1 MKKKFNIVF
10 MGTPDFAV
18 LPLKALAEYNCDI
31 SLVITQPDRP
41 KGRGKKMM
49 APPVKIAA
57 QALGLNVIQP
67 ESMKENAIK
76 ERLAALKPD
85 LFVVVAFGHKLSR
98 RILEIPSIYPINIHA
113 SLLPAYRGSSPI
125 QAAIL
130 NMDREAG
137 VTTMIMD
144 ENLDTGDMLL
154 TAKTTLSHDET
165 AEVLHDKLAKMG
177 ADLIIKTLDAI
188 SENRMIPQ
196 PQNHTL
202 ATFAPMLKKENGKI
216 DWNLA
221 PERIDALVRA
231 MTPWPGAFTFLH
243 GKRIKIFKV
252 SQSNRKTDF
261 APGTIFS
268 CDNTG
273 IHVAAKKGS
282 VTIIELQGASGKRLR
297 ADDFIRGKK
306 LEPGTRFGVKDVK
319 SDGDL

>member
-1 MKKKFNIVF
+1 
-10 MGTPDFAV
+10 MGTPNFAV

-98 RILEIPSIYPINIHA
+98 GILEIPSIYPINIHA
-113 SLLPAYRGSSPI
+113 SLLPTYRGSSPI

-188 SENRMIPQ
+188 SENRMTPQ

-216 DWNLA
+216 DWNLS

-231 MTPWPGAFTFLH
+231 MTPWPGAFTFLQ

-252 SQSNRKTDF
+252 SQSNRKTDC

-268 CDNTG
+268 CDNKG
-273 IHVAAKKGS
+273 IHVAAKNGS

-306 LEPGTRFGVKDVK
+306 LETGTMFGIKDVK
-319 SDGDL
+319 PDGDL